1 MSDDGFSDGFDE
13 SSIEI
18 QVETLM
24 GTTFDIK
31 VSCNDTIGAIKKK
44 ICRVRGIP
52 VNHQRLLFQSN
63 ELKDTT
69 TLCDSGLENGST
81 LILVNS
87 MRGGPIIM
95 RKLPGSTEQYL
106 LKELTGILHN
116 AGEEMLRSNV
126 SLILFRK
133 GDIINFLR
141 VIENEDGTY
150 SPYSDNPISPPSKP
164 SRKEKI
170 DVFDRLSE
178 DTEMCTKIATLRKN
192 MKELNMKK
200 RIRSRFSNADCAT
213 AGQDAIGGE
222 KPNSNDEENYDS
234 YKLMEECAVVSLDN
248 FNLTI
253 FENTMYEAS
262 QSESEEIAL
271 KDKHRTKPKVIQT
284 VPAKES
290 TSKHICNEK
299 KLQETQPRENLSK
312 TSKRRELS
320 TEKFERSP
328 EGYLTFSRN
337 RNLDKIDDCQTSSR
351 MNSKSTNYDET
362 LRSLDISLGNSCV
375 LPRLTNLENKEEVSL
390 TLKNSQNQ
398 FLLEGLHSNK
408 LPDLQI
414 LETDHFL
421 TKDIGDRD
429 QIAENNV
436 GCNPNKT
443 DNGILNI
450 PEANTVGMSS
460 SRCIDAAKRLPNLTN
475 RIGRR
480 AFGSFTPDL
489 TSRKSNTMGSR
500 TANSASLMSSVPL
513 ASNYYM
519 PSGNRPSRPPSTIS
533 PRSMGSVQN
542 KQCEHRSYTMDGV
555 GNIVSHS
562 SNSLDT
568 SVRNFTR
575 LEPIKN
581 LTSSRCESPV
591 SGAAGG
597 TSVEEMSAQF
607 AEQLHL
613 LDGESATDVYE
624 ESLSVRTR
632 NRVHL
637 TRLLIASEGTER
649 SKSSSDG
656 IELDKHTQDFWEIHE
671 SVSNRLKRSATCKV
685 GMLQRRQEVE
695 YNYDSLGNSQ
705 TNMKPDIGNFSKSS
719 SDIGVCSGSANY
731 CIPQYMAAPSAI
743 PPQYAPK
750 HHPKYC
756 DLFFTDE
763 PRSPL
768 YSRKNKK
775 ENLENKEQEDKKS
788 RQNSEN
794 DCSSIQRIK
803 NDETLFES
811 RKEIN
816 ADGLIG
822 YYNLG
827 CSTDVIEKAEEL
839 ETVVKLPAVVKKKSR
854 CNHCNKRLNIT
865 NIYDCRCGKI
875 FCSQHRY
882 SEVHSCTYNYKTEG
896 RKLLERQNPLVTADK
911 VQKF

>member
-213 AGQDAIGGE
+213 AGQDAIG
-222 KPNSNDEENYDS
+222 D
-234 YKLMEECAVVSLDN
+234 
-248 FNLTI
+248 
-253 FENTMYEAS
+253 EAS

-362 LRSLDISLGNSCV
+362 LRSLDISL
-375 LPRLTNLENKEEVSL
+375 
-390 TLKNSQNQ
+390 
-398 FLLEGLHSNK
+398 
-408 LPDLQI
+408 
-414 LETDHFL
+414 DHFL

-624 ESLSVRTR
+624 ER
-632 NRVHL
+632 
-637 TRLLIASEGTER
+637 TER

-768 YSRKNKK
+768 YSRKNK
-775 ENLENKEQEDKKS
+775 
-788 RQNSEN
+788 
-794 DCSSIQRIK
+794 
-803 NDETLFES
+803 
-811 RKEIN
+811 
-816 ADGLIG
+816 
-822 YYNLG
+822 
-827 CSTDVIEKAEEL
+827 
-839 ETVVKLPAVVKKKSR
+839 
-854 CNHCNKRLNIT
+854 
-865 NIYDCRCGKI
+865 
-875 FCSQHRY
+875 
-882 SEVHSCTYNYKTEG
+882 
-896 RKLLERQNPLVTADK
+896 
-911 VQKF
+911 

>member
-1 MSDDGFSDGFDE
+1 
-13 SSIEI
+13 
-18 QVETLM
+18 
-24 GTTFDIK
+24 
-31 VSCNDTIGAIKKK
+31 
-44 ICRVRGIP
+44 
-52 VNHQRLLFQSN
+52 
-63 ELKDTT
+63 
-69 TLCDSGLENGST
+69 
-81 LILVNS
+81 
-87 MRGGPIIM
+87 
-95 RKLPGSTEQYL
+95 
-106 LKELTGILHN
+106 
-116 AGEEMLRSNV
+116 
-126 SLILFRK
+126 
-133 GDIINFLR
+133 
-141 VIENEDGTY
+141 
-150 SPYSDNPISPPSKP
+150 
-164 SRKEKI
+164 
-170 DVFDRLSE
+170 
-178 DTEMCTKIATLRKN
+178 MCTKIATLRKN

-213 AGQDAIGGE
+213 AGQDAIG
-222 KPNSNDEENYDS
+222 D
-234 YKLMEECAVVSLDN
+234 
-248 FNLTI
+248 
-253 FENTMYEAS
+253 EAS

-328 EGYLTFSRN
+328 E
-337 RNLDKIDDCQTSSR
+337 
-351 MNSKSTNYDET
+351 
-362 LRSLDISLGNSCV
+362 
-375 LPRLTNLENKEEVSL
+375 
-390 TLKNSQNQ
+390 
-398 FLLEGLHSNK
+398 
-408 LPDLQI
+408 
-414 LETDHFL
+414 DHFL

-768 YSRKNKK
+768 YSRKNK
-775 ENLENKEQEDKKS
+775 
-788 RQNSEN
+788 
-794 DCSSIQRIK
+794 
-803 NDETLFES
+803 
-811 RKEIN
+811 
-816 ADGLIG
+816 
-822 YYNLG
+822 
-827 CSTDVIEKAEEL
+827 
-839 ETVVKLPAVVKKKSR
+839 
-854 CNHCNKRLNIT
+854 
-865 NIYDCRCGKI
+865 
-875 FCSQHRY
+875 
-882 SEVHSCTYNYKTEG
+882 
-896 RKLLERQNPLVTADK
+896 
-911 VQKF
+911 